1 MKNLL
6 FMCFVNLISLSY
18 SNNPH
23 WLIEFDCENNLNF
36 FELHTLNTY
45 NINSCSSNDR
55 NCGEYINL
63 AYYSIFNN
71 NEVYANECEIGS
83 RKIKYSLTPVNMAG
97 SKYDLTPHFIFNL
110 LIDDKPAIKDL
121 PLFPSP
127 LYNKSLWGLKVS
139 SVRFN
144 NNLGSIEIL
153 VSDDEL
159 YQEQNPNKMNAHIN
173 WLWDSNYISAFDP
186 GWNANWKPVIE
197 EDIWNEKNFSN

>member
-144 NNLGSIEIL
+144 IGS
-153 VSDDEL
+153 
-159 YQEQNPNKMNAHIN
+159 
-173 WLWDSNYISAFDP
+173 F
-186 GWNANWKPVIE
+186 
-197 EDIWNEKNFSN
+197 